1 MSKEQ
6 VVVARKKK
14 KKVKIFPIVN
24 VILFLVISLI
34 IMVPIWKVIVDSFD
48 AKAGYGMNFLP
59 QTFTLGGYSS
69 ILSRVALYRPFLISV
84 VVTIAGTFI
93 GLLLAT
99 LGAYVLIQWE
109 MPGRNFFAYMLLFTM
124 IFDGGMVPKYLVMQN
139 LHLLD
144 TLWAVILPMSINVY
158 NLVLMRNFFEGIPDS
173 LYEAAEL
180 DGCSPMGI
188 FFKIVLPLSKAALA
202 SIGLMFAVTVWNDY
216 TTVKIYITD
225 PDQVNFQYKLRNMIM
240 DGDTPTTAYNVSQN
254 TLFNAGIIAAILP
267 FMILYPF
274 LQKYFVTG
282 VNIGAVK
289 E

>member
-109 MPGRNFFAYMLLFTM
+109 MPGRNFFEGVPESLF
-124 IFDGGMVPKYLVMQN
+124 
-139 LHLLD
+139 
-144 TLWAVILPMSINVY
+144 
-158 NLVLMRNFFEGIPDS
+158 
-173 LYEAAEL
+173 EAAEI
-180 DGCSPMGI
+180 DGCSPMGT

-202 SIGLMFAVTVWNDY
+202 SIGLMYAVQFWNDY
-216 TTVKIYITD
+216 TNFKIYINKNELF
-225 PDQVNFQYKLRNMIM
+225 NFQMKLRNMVM
-240 DGDTPTTAYNVSQN
+240 DNDIPDEGGIDPN
-254 TLFNAGIIAAILP
+254 TIANAAVIVAILP
-267 FMILYPF
+267 FAIIYPF
-274 LQKYFVTG
+274 CQKYFVQG
-282 VNIGAVK
+282 VNVGAVK